1 MGTEKPD
8 NLEDVL
14 ENQRK
19 MSSVSYNVY
28 DTITSTTSDSSNG
41 YFVYDTI
48 SSTATG
54 MTMLGAEGTTLNES
68 CLDLVHHNNDTPSGK
83 QGCDD
88 KTYPSIAAAWLR
100 GRKQGAGTKLKKSL
114 KAKFPILTW
123 LPKYDVSSAVSD
135 LIAGVTVGLTVIPQG
150 IAYAVVAGLPPQ
162 YGLYSAF
169 MGCFTYCFF
178 GSAKDI
184 TIGPTAIVALMT
196 NTYAQY
202 GPEYAVLLSF
212 LAGLVILL
220 CGLLRLGFL
229 IDFISVPVIAG
240 FTSAAA
246 LTIASGQW
254 KGLLGLTIDAHH
266 KSHTH
271 AGVVDYYI
279 DIVHNIHTIRWQD
292 AVLGICCSVILLSLR
307 AINRSNWF
315 KPIKGDSPSTIQRL
329 TNKLPAKTLFIL
341 DKIVWFI
348 CTARNAII
356 VIICLIMSWCL
367 DPELHSC
374 KTHPDDCV
382 FSLTGSIQSGL
393 PTFQPPPMFIF
404 ANSTRNGTFPDQ
416 DIGFGDMVSKLGSA
430 IIIIP
435 IIAILESVAI
445 AKAFAGGKPVDAS
458 QEMVA
463 LGMCNIFGSF
473 VQSMPTTGSFSR
485 TAVNS
490 ASGVKTPLGG
500 IFTGGLVILCLAFLM
515 PFCAF
520 IPKATLAAVIITA
533 VIFSVEHH
541 VIKPMWNSKKLDLL
555 PGIVCFLVGLL
566 FELEMGIFSGIGTHL
581 VIVLYHTARP
591 GVVVAVKQV
600 PGARQHY
607 LSIRPDQGIVFPSVS
622 YIRNLISKA
631 AIKQGQSKMMVV
643 IDCSHMSQADFTAAE
658 GFHAML
664 SDFKSRHQQIYWQAA
679 NQGVVATL
687 RAIVGEDLKLISG
700 PIELASSKQDS
711 PKPSMGFTEMVTIS
725 EEIPETNPSLP
736 QASSQAG
743 LRFTVSPPGQKV

>member
-1 MGTEKPD
+1 
-8 NLEDVL
+8 
-14 ENQRK
+14 
-19 MSSVSYNVY
+19 
-28 DTITSTTSDSSNG
+28 
-41 YFVYDTI
+41 
-48 SSTATG
+48 
-54 MTMLGAEGTTLNES
+54 
-68 CLDLVHHNNDTPSGK
+68 
-83 QGCDD
+83 
-88 KTYPSIAAAWLR
+88 
-100 GRKQGAGTKLKKSL
+100 
-114 KAKFPILTW
+114 
-123 LPKYDVSSAVSD
+123 
-135 LIAGVTVGLTVIPQG
+135 
-150 IAYAVVAGLPPQ
+150 
-162 YGLYSAF
+162 
-169 MGCFTYCFF
+169 
-178 GSAKDI
+178 
-184 TIGPTAIVALMT
+184 
-196 NTYAQY
+196 
-202 GPEYAVLLSF
+202 
-212 LAGLVILL
+212 
-220 CGLLRLGFL
+220 
-229 IDFISVPVIAG
+229 
-240 FTSAAA
+240 
-246 LTIASGQW
+246 
-254 KGLLGLTIDAHH
+254 
-266 KSHTH
+266 
-271 AGVVDYYI
+271 
-279 DIVHNIHTIRWQD
+279 
-292 AVLGICCSVILLSLR
+292 
-307 AINRSNWF
+307 
-315 KPIKGDSPSTIQRL
+315 
-329 TNKLPAKTLFIL
+329 
-341 DKIVWFI
+341 
-348 CTARNAII
+348 
-356 VIICLIMSWCL
+356 
-367 DPELHSC
+367 
-374 KTHPDDCV
+374 
-382 FSLTGSIQSGL
+382 
-393 PTFQPPPMFIF
+393 
-404 ANSTRNGTFPDQ
+404 
-416 DIGFGDMVSKLGSA
+416 
-430 IIIIP
+430 
-435 IIAILESVAI
+435 
-445 AKAFAGGKPVDAS
+445 
-458 QEMVA
+458 
-463 LGMCNIFGSF
+463 
-473 VQSMPTTGSFSR
+473 MPTTGSFSR